1 MTTIVNTK
9 LGETRG
15 KRRIYL
21 DGAKLAREGYQPGDR
36 YDLALENARVVIKLR
51 DDGKYMVSKRQRN
64 GTLYPVID
72 ITRAELAELFDGV
85 AMVRVLIAKGK
96 IVVTAHHQERKVAE
110 RVERLLS
117 KVRTGEPLRVAS
129 LFHGGG
135 VLDAGLHSG
144 LDRVGV
150 ASKIGVAVEIESTY
164 LNASL
169 ANNPE
174 LWDDTS
180 IPIESP
186 VQHVDLGRNP
196 PQMDVL
202 CGGVPCTGASR
213 SGRSKNK
220 LEHAEDHQAAGA
232 MFFSFLEFIK
242 VLNPAVVIGENVPEY
257 RSSASMSVIRSVLND
272 LGYELQ
278 ERVLNG
284 NEFGVLE
291 DRNRLC
297 FVAIS
302 KGLEGVFDL
311 DAVTPH
317 RAKEACLDDIL
328 ESFERIAEDRWKSF
342 DYLADKAKRDE
353 AAGKG
358 FKRQLL
364 TGAEASC
371 GTVGR
376 GYAKARS
383 TEPFL
388 VHPHDSSLS
397 RLFTPREHARIK
409 GVPETLIRGLSDTRA
424 HEVLGQSVCFPK
436 FEALG
441 MALGRSLRSAAGFPQ
456 DHLLEVEVEVLDPEN
471 DGTIGGEDL
480 DWVPAT
486 LDVLSGRLALVG
498 EGRRQGWPMA
508 VSQHGVEIRLQGQI
522 IALPVIGGGPELECP
537 GALVGVYDADHI
549 REHGESVFTDL
560 ASVPARHVLGKGA
573 SSIAGQALSCA
584 A

>member
-36 YDLALENARVVIKLR
+36 YDLALEDARVVIKLH

-96 IVVTAHHQERKVAE
+96 IVVTAHHQEGKVAE

-117 KVRTGEPLRVAS
+117 KIRTGEPLRVAS
-129 LFHGGG
+129 LFHGAGG
-135 VLDAGLHSG
+135 LDAGLHSG

-150 ASKIGVAVEIESTY
+150 ASKIGVAVEIEPTY

-169 ANNPE
+169 ENNPE

-196 PQMDVL
+196 PQMDLL
-202 CGGVPCTGASR
+202 CGGVPCLGASR
-213 SGRSKNK
+213 SGRTRNK
-220 LEHAEDHQAAGA
+220 LEHAEDHHAAGS

-257 RSSASMSVIRSVLND
+257 QSSASMSVIRSVLND

-311 DAVTPH
+311 DAVIPH
-317 RAKEACLDDIL
+317 RAKETCLDDIL
-328 ESFERIAEDRWKSF
+328 EPFERIAEDRWKSF
-342 DYLADKAKRDE
+342 DYLADKATRDA

-436 FEALG
+436 FEAVG
-441 MALGRSLRSAAGFPQ
+441 MALGRSLRAAAGLPH
-456 DHLLEVEVEVLDPEN
+456 DHLLEVEVQVLDPEN

-508 VSQHGVEIRLQGQI
+508 VSQHGVEIRLQG
-522 IALPVIGGGPELECP
+522 
-537 GALVGVYDADHI
+537 
-549 REHGESVFTDL
+549 
-560 ASVPARHVLGKGA
+560 
-573 SSIAGQALSCA
+573 
-584 A
+584 